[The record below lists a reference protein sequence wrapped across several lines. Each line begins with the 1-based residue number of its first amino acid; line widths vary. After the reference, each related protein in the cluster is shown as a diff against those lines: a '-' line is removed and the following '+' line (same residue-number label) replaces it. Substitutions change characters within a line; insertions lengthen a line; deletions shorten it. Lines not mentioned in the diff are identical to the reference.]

1 MSEDR
6 SIREIAEECD
16 DCEVKSMS
24 YNDAKDLGRRS
35 DDMDRMD
42 VEASHRNGVS
52 IDACEEHDPQ
62 FLAMADE
69 VIR

>member
-6 SIREIAEECD
+6 SMREIAE
-16 DCEVKSMS
+16 DCENCVVKSMS
-24 YNDAKDLGRRS
+24 YDDAEDLGRRS
-35 DDMDRMD
+35 DDMGRMD
-42 VEASHRNGVS
+42 VEATHRNGVS
-52 IDACEEHDPQ
+52 IDACDEHDPQ